1 MHGFESRRGH
11 GRLAQLGER
20 LVYTQE
26 VGSSILSP
34 PIDFSFMSRA
44 VSADTRHVEA
54 AEHGRQPLGE
64 LLVAKGLV
72 SKEELDLALVE
83 QDESGRLLGA
93 ILVERGY
100 VSGPALAVAL
110 AEQYGVE
117 LKTER
122 GFGTGLWAEID
133 RRHRAGRGHTDE
145 DEGGDNVVQLG
156 PAKLAALEA
165 VPEPDPQL
173 DRLKSENFRL
183 QDEIERLRG
192 EFTKLKL
199 VEAPEAP
206 SSHLLFVPTP
216 ARYLLVERE
225 GAPPEAGDELEL
237 PEVGGRLVV
246 AKLGRAPFPGE
257 SRPCAFLLLA

>member
-1 MHGFESRRGH
+1 
-11 GRLAQLGER
+11 
-20 LVYTQE
+20 
-26 VGSSILSP
+26 
-34 PIDFSFMSRA
+34 
-44 VSADTRHVEA
+44 VEA
-54 AEHGRQPLGE
+54 AENIWRPLGE

-72 SKEELDLALVE
+72 TQEELEQALEE
-83 QDESGRLLGA
+83 QADTGRLLGA

-100 VSGPALAVAL
+100 VSGPALAIAL

-133 RRHRAGRGHTDE
+133 RRHRQGRGHE
-145 DEGGDNVVQLG
+145 EEGEDNVVQLE
-156 PAKLAALEA
+156 PAKLPALEA
-165 VPEPDPQL
+165 VPDAEPQL
-173 DRLKSENFRL
+173 ERLKSENRQL

-216 ARYLLVERE
+216 ARYLLVERD
-225 GAPPEAGDELEL
+225 GAPPALGEELEL
-237 PEVGGRLVV
+237 PDVGGRLLVQ
-246 AKLGRAPFPGE
+246 KIGRAPFPGE
-257 SRPCAFLLLA
+257 SRPCAFLLPRD